1 MPERSANLAGIG
13 LMLLAVLLFSVND
26 ALAKW
31 LVATYAVAQ
40 ILLIRSISASLMLAP
55 FVLKAGAGAF
65 RDAPRPRLQVLRA
78 VLATAETVGFYFAVR
93 YIPLA
98 DAVTFYLAG
107 PIYVTALSA
116 ILLREKVGA
125 YRWSAVIVGFVGV
138 LIALNPS
145 AASLN
150 VGSLIALCGSIAY
163 AFLMIATRAVRSTPN
178 VVLAG
183 AQVAGAIVFG
193 AVGAPFAWTA
203 VAGTDFLLLLLLGV
217 VAVGRD
223 RARQPVAETRAG
235 LSRRSLPVL
244 ADRLGDGLRVFRLR
258 RRPED
263 AYARWRRDH
272 RRFGPLHLPARA
284 APQCPRRGGAGAG
297 GALAKAEEVGVL
309 PGAVAVAPEMQAN
322 AAQATRKRAA
332 T

>member
-65 RDAPRPRLQVLRA
+65 RDAPRPRLQLLRA

-217 VAVGRD
+217 VA
-223 RARQPVAETRAG
+223 AVAIV
-235 LSRRSLPVL
+235 LVNQSLRL
-244 ADRLGDGLRVFRLR
+244 APASVVVPYQYSLIVWATVFGYFVFGDVPKMHTLV
-258 RRPED
+258 
-263 AYARWRRDH
+263 
-272 RRFGPLHLPARA
+272 
-284 APQCPRRGGAGAG
+284 GGAIIVASGLFIFLREQRLNVPGAEEP
-297 GALAKAEEVGVL
+297 ALAE
-309 PGAVAVAPEMQAN
+309 
-322 AAQATRKRAA
+322 R
-332 T
+332 